1 MSGARDL
8 VIRIRG
14 DSAEFVTAVAGA
26 DRSLAGFDQN
36 IEKVERSASSATS
49 TLARLGAGISAVAA
63 TREIVRTADEWG
75 QYASRMRMAT
85 DSAEEYS
92 RAQSRMLA
100 SANETYRS
108 ITETR
113 ESFIQMSPVLRQM
126 GLDLDQSVDA
136 LDTFSGLLV
145 VNAANAERGAQ
156 AQGALSKSL
165 QTGKVDAEAWQSLLR
180 AMPSLVTLLAQSTGM
195 AEAEIRRLGISGKL
209 SIDALVRTLV
219 EGNETV
225 QAQVA
230 GMPTAVADA
239 LQKLRNGFSEYVG
252 GSNEA
257 LGLTAKLAAGIGNV
271 GENFELIAELSLVAA
286 AALGGKYAAALVL
299 TTASRV
305 KDTLAVRAATIA
317 EIAYQRQLAATAG
330 AQAAAALTATERT
343 AALGRQTVAL
353 QAASL
358 GTASL
363 ARGAGLARGA
373 LALLGGPVGATAA
386 LIAGGIAIWSQWGGS
401 AVEALTKAREAGKSL
416 LDVLGDKYFRPEK
429 LSELQVM
436 ARQIEQLHSELQKPA
451 TGMHA
456 SPVHRQALE
465 RQLALAIASYERLA
479 AAAQTAGAAVE
490 EAGARGAS
498 AAAAMSTSETDY
510 LEALQR
516 RIGALVDGNDA
527 LAQAERWIRANT
539 DATEMGSAAIRN
551 AAAELNRLQRQQEAS
566 RELADAL
573 RRQAEAMNQ
582 WVMAQVS
589 AAQQLGDSSAQV
601 TQNLREQLETVGLST
616 TQLAAYRAEKLRT
629 AAATNEHAAA
639 ELEAAAA
646 ILKAKGI
653 LPNVVSAYRALAQAR
668 RDAARE
674 QLAQA
679 SITIEI
685 AAQQASIDAASE
697 AEAEWLRTAQSIE
710 QSLTDALMRGF
721 EDGAGFA
728 QNFRD
733 VLVNMFKTLVLR
745 PLIQPI
751 MMQTAGGITNTLYGG
766 NGQQMLGS
774 DMQNSLLSRGVGMIG
789 NAGPW
794 GAGFASGV
802 SEAALGSQFVGPSAS
817 LAPGAI
823 GQGASIGSSIGGAI
837 MPGLGAYG
845 FAQKYG
851 VVGGV
856 VGGLG
861 TTALGG
867 ALGMGAGAAAGGGLA
882 GATAALGAM
891 GPIGWAAL
899 AIGAILGASGTPN
912 VPDNYWQQTTRD
924 LSSGQVLSQTNNP
937 DSRRHSPENLAA
949 SDALSQYA
957 VALNALLHAISGQ
970 RAADTVKFGIGSRDK
985 QLWIDDA
992 PVHEGDRF
1000 SRMSLDE
1007 LRTVFDNEMVSRVFD
1022 ALSDDMQRVVGEIS
1036 DAGRAMGDAL
1046 QSVIQ
1051 IDPLNDWLTRL
1062 NLGVIDL
1069 SLAGADATDHL
1080 LQLTG
1085 GIENLVG
1092 AQRAYYSEF
1101 FSESERLAH
1110 LSADLAAALD
1120 ELGYGMV
1127 QTRSEFRAIVEGLD
1141 LMSEDG
1147 RETYARLLALAP
1159 EMDRYLDQLE
1169 EQSDTTRAAAEAS
1182 RSYRSAMSAQIRTVQ
1197 DGVSRLQ
1204 RLSNLLAGTL
1214 DRMSLGTLADET
1226 MRRDAARAQIEAALA
1241 IARASDGRTL
1251 PEPETI
1257 APALSRLAEPSAH
1270 LFSSFTDYAR
1280 EFYTTSATIS
1290 GLLEITDEQLSV
1302 EERTLRWLQT
1312 RSEVEDGQHA
1322 EEVMALGQIDARGVE
1337 TVARLDEIS
1346 ATLRAAFSDE
1356 IESKERRQSDPTNR
1370 FGNGTGDLLTIGELS
1385 GDWAE
1390 LMGLTREQA
1399 ASIIAQRAGLGRDT
1413 PAPVWA
1419 ALPVQERGAF
1429 SERAYLAQHPDVAAA
1444 VAGGAFESAYEH
1456 WMLHGQYEGRV
1467 PGFATGGDH
1476 TGGFRIVGERGWE
1489 LEATGPARYW
1499 SHADSVRMLSGVG
1512 RSDAAA
1518 AEVRQLRAD
1527 CRAAWTEFRAALSAI
1542 AGHTHRAARTLE
1554 QFEYDGLGV
1563 RVES

>member
-230 GMPTAVADA
+230 GMPTTVADA

-257 LGLTAKLAAGIGNV
+257 LGLTAKLAAGIGTV

-373 LALLGGPVGATAA
+373 LALLGGPIGATAA
-386 LIAGGIAIWSQWGGS
+386 LIAGGIAIWPQWGGS
-401 AVEALTKAREAGKSL
+401 AVEALTKAREAGRSL

-456 SPVHRQALE
+456 SPVYRQALE
-465 RQLALAIASYERLA
+465 RQLAQALAIYERLA
-479 AAAQTAGAAVE
+479 AAAQTAGAAIE
-490 EAGARGAS
+490 EAGTRGAS

-539 DATEMGSAAIRN
+539 DATEMGSDAIRK

-566 RELADAL
+566 REQADAL

-679 SITIEI
+679 SITIETA
-685 AAQQASIDAASE
+685 AAQASVDAARE

-733 VLVNMFKTLVLR
+733 VLVNMFRTLVLR

-751 MMQTAGGITNTLYGG
+751 MMQAAGGIAGMLPGNAPAGQGQFGVGDLMNNLGGASGIGNTLGTAYANASGTGLDGLINATGGWGTAPQTWGAGVGASVMPMLSAYGLA
-766 NGQQMLGS
+766 QQYGPVGGMLGS
-774 DMQNSLLSRGVGMIG
+774 VGSTALAGGVGG
-789 NAGPW
+789 LAS
-794 GAGFASGV
+794 GAGF
-802 SEAALGSQFVGPSAS
+802 
-817 LAPGAI
+817 
-823 GQGASIGSSIGGAI
+823 
-837 MPGLGAYG
+837 
-845 FAQKYG
+845 
-851 VVGGV
+851 
-856 VGGLG
+856 
-861 TTALGG
+861 
-867 ALGMGAGAAAGGGLA
+867 GAGAMGALSAVPVWGWIAA
-882 GATAALGAM
+882 
-891 GPIGWAAL
+891 AAL
-899 AIGAILGASGTPN
+899 AILGGSEPN
-912 VPDNYWQQTTRD
+912 VPTNYWQQTTRD
-924 LSSGQVLSQTNNP
+924 LGTGQVLSQTNNP

-957 VALNALLHAISGQ
+957 VQLNALLHALSGQ

-1007 LRTVFDNEMVSRVFD
+1007 LRTVFDAEMVSRVFD

-1101 FSESERLAH
+1101 FSESERFAH

-1127 QTRSEFRAIVEGLD
+1127 HTRSEFRAIVEGLD

-1169 EQSDTTRAAAEAS
+1169 EQSDMTRAAAEAS

-1204 RLSNLLAGTL
+1204 RLSSLLRGTL
-1214 DRMSLGTLADET
+1214 DRMSLGTLEEET
-1226 MRRDAARAQIEAALA
+1226 MRRDSARAQIEAALA
-1241 IARASDGRTL
+1241 IARASGGRTL

-1270 LFSSFTDYAR
+1270 LYASFTDYAR
-1280 EFYTTSATIS
+1280 DFHSTAGTIA

-1322 EEVMALGQIDARGVE
+1322 EDVMALGQIDARGVE
-1337 TVARLDEIS
+1337 TVTRLDEINE
-1346 ATLRAAFSDE
+1346 TLRAAFSDE
-1356 IESKERRQSDPTNR
+1356 ISAKERRRQDDPVNR
-1370 FGNGTGDLLTIGELS
+1370 FGNGHGDLLTIDALS
-1385 GDWAE
+1385 SDWAE
-1390 LMGLTREQA
+1390 MMGLTREQA
-1399 ASIIAQRAGLGRDT
+1399 AGIIAQRAGLGRDT
-1413 PAPVWA
+1413 PSPVWA
-1419 ALPVQERGAF
+1419 ALPLQEGGAF
-1429 SERAYLAQHPDVAAA
+1429 SERAYLAQNADVAAA
-1444 VAGGAFESAYEH
+1444 VAAGQFSSAYEH
-1456 WMLHGQYEGRV
+1456 WMLHGQYEDRI
-1467 PGFATGGDH
+1467 PGFASGGDH
-1476 TGGFRIVGERGWE
+1476 FGGLRIVGERGWE
-1489 LEATGPARYW
+1489 IEATGPARYW
-1499 SHADSVRMLSGVG
+1499 SHADSMRMLAGG
-1512 RSDAAA
+1512 ERRDLA
-1518 AEVRQLRAD
+1518 AEEIRQLRA
-1527 CRAAWTEFRAALSAI
+1527 EFRAVLDAI
-1542 AGHTHRAARTLE
+1542 AGHTHRAAKMLE
-1554 QFEYDGLGV
+1554 QFEYNGLDV
-1563 RVES
+1563 RVEA